1 MCKSGLYQATDGSF
15 ILSNAKFMKRMVKI
29 TEMNKGWR
37 TALGQTMRRSV
48 TTFRPKVTREETE
61 CQVLESVAVG

>member
-15 ILSNAKFMKRMVKI
+15 ILSNAKFMKRMGKI

-37 TALGQTMRRSV
+37 TALGQMMRKSV
-48 TTFRPKVTREETE
+48 TTFRP
-61 CQVLESVAVG
+61 